1 MVRWF
6 LNIFR
11 WAKGKRKNYD
21 SDNLKK
27 MISDQNKFR
36 EEVEQMVGEIFVA
49 TEQWIKE
56 LKKEVSLDPAKESQ
70 IFLTLIP
77 LFIHIHDRVLFDRF
91 GEEVRTLYIES
102 ITNRI
107 FEIFKAMAEESDQM
121 DLGLFRNYLNEYQ
134 KLFIQYPEIISDLD
148 NLPQSLVWNVTKQIL
163 RDIEVREENFELFMY
178 LYMLFPVIIK
188 HFSVNRIKGVI

>member
-1 MVRWF
+1 MMRWF
-6 LNIFR
+6 LSIFR
-11 WAKGKRKNYD
+11 LAKGKRKNYD

-56 LKKEVSLDPAKESQ
+56 LKKEVSLDPAKELQ

-91 GEEVRTLYIES
+91 GEKVRTLYIES

-107 FEIFKAMAEESDQM
+107 FEIFKAMAKESNQM
-121 DLGLFRNYLNEYQ
+121 DRSLFHNYLNEYQ
-134 KLFIQYPEIISDLD
+134 KLFIQYPEIISDLN

-188 HFSVNRIKGVI
+188 HFSVNRIKGEV